1 MSESGKP
8 TALERPRPVRDL
20 CVKEKAEEEEE
31 GGNVE
36 KALRMTSDLYTHAV
50 THVQHTHS
58 YARTHIY
65 THNYKRNNWASRTGQ
80 VSKGTRC

>member
-36 KALRMTSDLYTHAV
+36 KALRMTSDLYTHAYL
-50 THVQHTHS
+50 HS
-58 YARTHIY
+58 QEAE
-65 THNYKRNNWASRTGQ
+65 SP
-80 VSKGTRC
+80 